1 MLYIISSWTF
11 LIFLFIL
18 VTYTVLFSRVCESK
32 SEYVPSMKLPRANL
46 SKLVLSFNAF
56 PSHLKCRLCIII
68 INCQMSDV
76 TFRHYTRCIISYFM
90 YSTRSL
96 YEIDSN
102 RIPILQRE
110 KFKNRLM
117 VTC

>member
-1 MLYIISSWTF
+1 MVYIISSRTF

-18 VTYTVLFSRVCESK
+18 VTHTVLFSRVCESK

-76 TFRHYTRCIISYFM
+76 TFRHYTRCITYFM

-96 YEIDSN
+96 YEIDSD

-117 VTC
+117 ATC